1 MSGARLALVA
11 LLLGGAVGCD
21 VGGPTRASTIQN
33 LNGISDDISAVD
45 MTRSANTRSRDPNI
59 SSTLPRNYE
68 VHPDRP

>member
-1 MSGARLALVA
+1 MIGARLALVA
-11 LLLGGAVGCD
+11 LMLGGIFGCD

-33 LNGISDDISAVD
+33 LNGISDDIAAVD

>member
-1 MSGARLALVA
+1 MAPSRLALVA
-11 LLLGGAVGCD
+11 ILVLGGAFGCS
-21 VGGPTRASTIQN
+21 GGPQRASDVQN

-45 MTRSANTRSRDPNI
+45 MTRSANTRARDPNI